1 MVAPTPLQI
10 ELVLV
15 LEKVVEVEVDVD
27 VPGQTPTPSIPP
39 PRHPHPFVAPIHQSW
54 YEVTECTLSQA
65 NLDSDRNRNADK
77 MPNKYRDKFRY
88 IKDWTK
94 RQSET
99 FLKPT

>member
-10 ELVLV
+10 ELL
-15 LEKVVEVEVDVD
+15 LVVEIEVDVE
-27 VPGQTPTPSIPP
+27 VLGQTPTPSIPP
-39 PRHPHPFVAPIHQSW
+39 TRIPTPPQPPIHQSW
-54 YEVTECTLSQA
+54 DEVTECTLSQA